1 MNYLLTPTTKR
12 IISGNISNHS
22 AYTIYGVSEFWN
34 IPLGVDSNANLW
46 ALNDRKNILLF
57 G

>member
-1 MNYLLTPTTKR
+1 MNYLLTPITKR

-34 IPLGVDSNANLW
+34 IPLE
-46 ALNDRKNILLF
+46 
-57 G
+57 